1 MMRVLRGR
9 ALRALAGGLVPAVAA
24 GTVLLSAGAASA
36 APGASGTAGPAPVPT
51 SLSPSQIRQ
60 LEAMAAR
67 GAASPAA
74 VRIGWFLPGDCRCRF
89 DNEAEFQKIMNGIFR
104 IAAPIDNMHVRV
116 TPNTAMTLTK
126 NQKSSR
132 IPDIYYF
139 RLNNA
144 HPAKG
149 LGDINEF
156 KVGRNTSRQ
165 LFQRFQDTQL
175 LKQGHGFGA
184 NAFNRGHFLPVRSAT
199 WWFVPG
205 PTGITYT
212 AFPFIRS
219 LLARGINVIYLI
231 DDPTAKAWPRTES
244 KQRKAKDVKEIE
256 TNNATQARA
265 GLNNLVGPCLMVCP
279 AG

>member
-1 MMRVLRGR
+1 MT
-9 ALRALAGGLVPAVAA
+9 A
-24 GTVLLSAGAASA
+24 GTVLLSAGAAAA
-36 APGASGTAGPAPVPT
+36 APDSPRTAGPAPVPT
-51 SLSPSQIRQ
+51 SLSPGQIRQ

-67 GAASPAA
+67 GAAAPAA
-74 VRIGWFLPGDCRCRF
+74 VRVGWFLPGDCKCRF
-89 DNEAEFQKIMNGIFR
+89 ANEAAFQKVMNGIFR
-104 IAAPIDNMHVRV
+104 IAAPIDKMSVRV
-116 TPNTAMTLTK
+116 TRNTAMTLTK

-139 RLNNA
+139 RLNKA

-156 KVGRNTSRQ
+156 KVGRNKSRQ

-184 NAFNRGHFLPVRSAT
+184 NADDRGHFLPVKSAT

-205 PTGITYT
+205 ATGITYND
-212 AFPFIRS
+212 FPFITS

-231 DDPTAKAWPRTES
+231 DVRNDRSVKKWPRTES
-244 KQRKAKDVKEIE
+244 KQRKARDIKEIE
-256 TNNATQARA
+256 TNNATNARA